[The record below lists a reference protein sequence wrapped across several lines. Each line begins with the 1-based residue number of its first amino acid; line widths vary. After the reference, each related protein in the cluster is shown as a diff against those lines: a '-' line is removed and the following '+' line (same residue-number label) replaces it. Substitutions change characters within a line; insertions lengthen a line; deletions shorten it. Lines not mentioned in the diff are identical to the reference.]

1 MDQTIAQIIEFVE
14 ENDIKFI
21 RLQFCD
27 IFGELKNISIN
38 SSELE
43 KAFSHGISIDAS
55 SINGFLG
62 IEDSDLFLVP
72 DPSTLAILPWR
83 PQEGRV
89 ARFFCYIKTP
99 EGEIFDGDTRS
110 LLKKTLDEFKKMD
123 YVAKVG
129 TECEFY
135 LFKTDEEGEPTL
147 IPQDKATYLDVAP
160 LDKGENI
167 RREVCLTVEEMG
179 IKPESSHHESGNG
192 QNEIDFKYDDALES
206 ADNLITLKTAV
217 KTIASI
223 NGLYATFIPKP
234 LAGKSGSGLHIN
246 MSLLKKGKNIFDSY
260 NYHLD
265 ECKSFIAGILYRIKE
280 ITAILNPIVN
290 SYKRF
295 GEFESPKYITWSF
308 KNRSQLIRIP
318 ASKGEYSRME
328 IRSPD
333 GTCNP
338 YLAITLLIKAGME
351 GIQQNRQL
359 PEAVDKN
366 LYLEPAYDDIE
377 LLPQTLE
384 QALNNMEDSAFVK
397 DALGEFIFDRFISM
411 KRKEW
416 EAYSIQESEYND
428 VSNYEINEYFYKL

>member
-135 LFKTDEEGEPTL
+135 LFKTDEEAEPTL

-217 KTIASI
+217 KT
-223 NGLYATFIPKP
+223 
-234 LAGKSGSGLHIN
+234 
-246 MSLLKKGKNIFDSY
+246 
-260 NYHLD
+260 
-265 ECKSFIAGILYRIKE
+265 
-280 ITAILNPIVN
+280 
-290 SYKRF
+290 
-295 GEFESPKYITWSF
+295 
-308 KNRSQLIRIP
+308 
-318 ASKGEYSRME
+318 
-328 IRSPD
+328 
-333 GTCNP
+333 
-338 YLAITLLIKAGME
+338 TLMI
-351 GIQQNRQL
+351 
-359 PEAVDKN
+359 
-366 LYLEPAYDDIE
+366 
-377 LLPQTLE
+377 
-384 QALNNMEDSAFVK
+384 
-397 DALGEFIFDRFISM
+397 M
-411 KRKEW
+411 KM
-416 EAYSIQESEYND
+416 N
-428 VSNYEINEYFYKL
+428 V